1 MDRLIYTAMSGAKHT
16 MLRQSTISNNLANT
30 QTPGFRAE
38 LAAFRA
44 LPVIGGAA
52 LPTRAFVTEQTTG
65 ADFTPAPMMQTGR
78 ELDAAIDGTGWFAVQ
93 TGTGEAYTRNGS
105 FEIDAAGLLKTR
117 SGAIVLGENGPITIP
132 ENTRITIGPDGTV
145 SGVSLDDATQNNDL
159 GRLKL
164 VNPDVAGLERGS
176 DGLFRQ
182 RSGETAQA
190 AAEVKLAGG
199 MLEGSN
205 VNPVSELVSMISAQR
220 QYDIQVQ
227 LLQKAN
233 ENARAAAQVMAF
245 NA

>member
-16 MLRQSTISNNLANT
+16 MLRQSTISNNLANS
-30 QTPGFRAE
+30 QTPGFRSE

-44 LPVIGGAA
+44 LPVLGGA

-65 ADFTPAPMMQTGR
+65 SDFTPAPMMQTGR
-78 ELDAAIDGTGWFAVQ
+78 ELDAAIDGDGWFAVQ
-93 TGTGEAYTRNGS
+93 TGSGEAYTRNGS

-117 SGAIVLGENGPITIP
+117 SGAVVLGENGPITIP
-132 ENTRITIGPDGTV
+132 ENTRVTIGPDGTI
-145 SGVSLDDATQNNDL
+145 SGVSLDDVTQNNDL

-164 VNPDVAGLERGS
+164 VNPAVAGLERGS

-182 RSGETAQA
+182 RSGETAPA
-190 AAEVKLAGG
+190 SADVKLAGG

-205 VNPVSELVSMISAQR
+205 VNPVTQLVDMIAAQR
-220 QYDIQVQ
+220 QYDTQIQ

>member
-16 MLRQSTISNNLANT
+16 MLRQNTISNNLANA
-30 QTPGFRAE
+30 QTPGFRSE

-44 LPVIGGAA
+44 LPVLGGG
-52 LPTRAFVTEQTTG
+52 LSTRAFVTEQTTG
-65 ADFTPAPMMQTGR
+65 ADFTPAPLMQTGR
-78 ELDAAIDGTGWFAVQ
+78 ELDAAIDGDGWFTVQ

-117 SGAIVLGENGPITIP
+117 SGAVVLGENGPITIP
-132 ENTRITIGPDGTV
+132 ENTRITIGPDGTI
-145 SGVSLDDATQNNDL
+145 SGVSLDDVTQNNDL

-164 VNPDVAGLERGS
+164 VNPAVAGLERGS
-176 DGLFRQ
+176 DGLFRE
-182 RSGETAQA
+182 RSGETAPA
-190 AAEVKLAGG
+190 SAEVKLAGG

-205 VNPVSELVSMISAQR
+205 VNPVAELVNMISAQR
-220 QYDIQVQ
+220 QYDVQIQ

-233 ENARAAAQVMAF
+233 DNARAASQVMAF